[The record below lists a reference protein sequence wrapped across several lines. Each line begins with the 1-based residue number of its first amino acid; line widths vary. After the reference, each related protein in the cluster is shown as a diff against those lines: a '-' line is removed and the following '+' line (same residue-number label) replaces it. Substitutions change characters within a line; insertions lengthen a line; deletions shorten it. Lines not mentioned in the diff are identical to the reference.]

1 MSALKDELR
10 NITISYEL
18 QEFLVN
24 ALSDRLGRELTGDEI
39 RIVKEITVGMQEMYR
54 IIVNGDDEQ

>member
-18 QEFLVN
+18 QEFLVS
-24 ALSDRLGRELTGDEI
+24 ALSDRLGRELSGDEI